1 MTASHCSMQRLV
13 LASWR
18 SDMRKEDRCIWDK
31 FGKDDI
37 ARIVN
42 LVERVDKVL
51 EEERSKKRQEKD
63 ADTTR

>member
-1 MTASHCSMQRLV
+1 
-13 LASWR
+13 
-18 SDMRKEDRCIWDK
+18 MRKEDRCIWDK